1 MKFSMCTAVY
11 GMNDLH
17 DTIDRAAMHGF
28 DAVELTAALHMPV
41 SSPQQYRREVRG
53 WIREAGLACSALH
66 YIFDGSVKLATAAGK
81 GQNFGNR
88 RRIRLRQVDH
98 RPRYPAAVGRDQW
111 HGHLRRERCYKGN
124 ARGNAGAAEGYAD
137 DLSGSLLISE
147 SPQNSQS
154 ADRGAHHPE

>member
-17 DTIDRAAMHGF
+17 DTIDRATMHGF

-66 YIFDGSVKLATAAGK
+66 YIFDGSVKLATADRELNAACADAGIDPV
-81 GQNFGNR
+81 FDADVYDAVALETCLANR
-88 RRIRLRQVDH
+88 TSEGGPAPQSAAAQIRLLRSFLQT
-98 RPRYPAAVGRDQW
+98 RRD
-111 HGHLRRERCYKGN
+111 
-124 ARGNAGAAEGYAD
+124 ANAGEA
-137 DLSGSLLISE
+137 LKI
-147 SPQNSQS
+147 Q
-154 ADRGAHHPE
+154 